1 MLFGGSFFMQLM
13 PKIGVTYLLI
23 LVECVFCFPM
33 SNGRV
38 ECVFSTLKLIKTDH
52 RSNLSEN
59 HLDDQLRI
67 SVDGPPL
74 NKWDSSGAVGLWWK

>member
-23 LVECVFCFPM
+23 LVEFVFCFPM

-38 ECVFSTLKLIKTDH
+38 ECVFSTLKLI
-52 RSNLSEN
+52 
-59 HLDDQLRI
+59 
-67 SVDGPPL
+67 
-74 NKWDSSGAVGLWWK
+74 